1 VYGKEGSVRTRAL
14 GYFKTLGLFR
24 RDVRLLLVCTAL
36 MWLALGIY
44 VVVFNLFLLRLGYT
58 ASFVGLA
65 RAVGSLG
72 FAGFGLVAGLLGQR
86 FGSRSILIVGSV
98 LAGLAFA
105 LIGFAV
111 MLPAPLRPAWL
122 LVSNAL
128 GWIGF
133 SIFFVNSGPFLMGH
147 TTEAERSHAF
157 SVSATLHP
165 LMGFGGGLL
174 GGLLPGL
181 LARGLGL
188 SQELPAPY
196 AYTLWVAALAT
207 LAGVPILA
215 GTRRAGVRR
224 SRQGAS
230 RAAAPLGVIG
240 FLALFALFRGTAEH
254 AVHAFFNVYLDLELG
269 ASTAQIGVIYAVA
282 QLVAVPGALAYPWF
296 ARRWGD
302 YRTVVAGVI
311 MISALV
317 LPLILFAH
325 WAPAALGLAGT
336 IAAAAVVTTALIV
349 YSQSVVRPEWRSM
362 TSGALSMASGLG
374 IAATSL
380 GGAALIGSLGYR
392 AFFGISAALTLG
404 AVLIFWGYFRVPRG
418 EYGSA
423 AVDSG
428 PPQPESMVSSAD

>member
-1 VYGKEGSVRTRAL
+1 
-14 GYFKTLGLFR
+14 
-24 RDVRLLLVCTAL
+24 
-36 MWLALGIY
+36 M
-44 VVVFNLFLLRLGYT
+44 
-58 ASFVGLA
+58 
-65 RAVGSLG
+65 
-72 FAGFGLVAGLLGQR
+72 
-86 FGSRSILIVGSV
+86 
-98 LAGLAFA
+98 
-105 LIGFAV
+105 IGFAV
-111 MLPAPLRPAWL
+111 SVPEPLRPTWL

-147 TTEAERSHAF
+147 TMEAERSHAF

-181 LARGLGL
+181 LARALGL

-196 AYTLWVAALAT
+196 AYTLWVAAFAT
-207 LAGVPILA
+207 LAAAPIL
-215 GTRRAGVRR
+215 GRTRRAGA
-224 SRQGAS
+224 RQARVSAS

-269 ASTAQIGVIYAVA
+269 ASTAQIGMIYAAA

-302 YRTVVAGVI
+302 FRTLVAGVVL
-311 MISALV
+311 ISALV
-317 LPLILFAH
+317 LPLILFAP
-325 WAPAALGLAGT
+325 WTPAALGLAGT
-336 IAAAAVVTTALIV
+336 IAAAVVVTTALIV

-362 TSGALSMASGLG
+362 ISGALSMANGLG

-380 GGAALIGSLGYR
+380 GGAALIGALGYR

-404 AVLIFWGYFRVPRG
+404 SVAIFWGYFRVPRG
-418 EYGSA
+418 ELSSPATDPGT
-423 AVDSG
+423 
-428 PPQPESMVSSAD
+428 PRPESVAGGAH